1 MIYLRPSRRI
11 TSPGEGDP
19 LLAGIDIL
27 DEYMRGLQRAHTP
40 FTLVI
45 ESEHGS
51 DLDEDGVRE
60 TVLHLRIY
68 GHDGNDLTDLLP
80 ADFAPEWYQG
90 DTQVGVGMSLALTW
104 QDVKTYSTT
113 YSVTLTAW
121 RIYEALATQEPV
133 EPGIQR
139 LLSEISCRGEFIL
152 QGSIRLVNDRLEF
165 IVSDLSSAKSELEKK
180 LDASDFNSFKADDFK
195 RASDRL
201 ASAESSLKSH
211 ASELQKKLDASDFN
225 SFKADDFKRASDRL
239 ASAESSLKSQA
250 SELQKKLDTSA
261 FDSFKAG
268 DFKTASDRLASAES
282 TLSSHTSELQKKLD
296 TSDFNSFKAGDFKR
310 ASDRLTSAER
320 AISSHTSEL
329 QKKLDASDFN
339 SFKADDFKRA
349 SDRLASAES
358 SLKSHASE
366 LQKKLDASDFNSFKA
381 DDFKTASD
389 RLTSAESS
397 LKSQASELQKK
408 LDTSAFVRL
417 QSRIGEITAGKTLA
431 EQVREL
437 PTSSKVS
444 EMLHDRDRN
453 TYTVRVFT
461 TGQIRNG
468 KMDVANPTDPITQQP
483 AVLHSAL
490 ASNLLSGQAAAD
502 FYHSLKWTVNKG
514 RTSTPRERTVTGSRC
529 YVLAR
534 DIVTPSDGSAP
545 YYDIQLER
553 LT

>member
-27 DEYMRGLQRAHTP
+27 DEYMRGLQRARTP

-121 RIYEALATQEPV
+121 RIYEALPTQAPI

-139 LLSEISCRGEFIL
+139 LLREISCRGEFIL
-152 QGSIRLVNDRLEF
+152 QGSIRLVNDRLEL
-165 IVSDLSSAKSELEKK
+165 IVSDLSSAKSELQKK
-180 LDASDFNSFKADDFK
+180 LDTSAFDTFKAGDFK
-195 RASDRL
+195 TASDRL

-239 ASAESSLKSQA
+239 TSAERALSSHA
-250 SELQKKLDTSA
+250 TEIQKKLDTSA
-261 FDSFKAG
+261 FETFKAG
-268 DFKTASDRLASAES
+268 DFKS
-282 TLSSHTSELQKKLD
+282 
-296 TSDFNSFKAGDFKR
+296 

-320 AISSHTSEL
+320 ALSGQATEIL
-329 QKKLDASDFN
+329 KKVDM
-339 SFKADDFKRA
+339 
-349 SDRLASAES
+349 
-358 SLKSHASE
+358 
-366 LQKKLDASDFNSFKA
+366 
-381 DDFKTASD
+381 
-389 RLTSAESS
+389 
-397 LKSQASELQKK
+397 
-408 LDTSAFVRL
+408 SAFVRL
-417 QSRIGEITAGKTLA
+417 QSQIGEITAGKTLA

-444 EMLHDRDRN
+444 EMLHSQARS

-468 KMDVANPTDPITQQP
+468 KMDIANPTDPITQQP

-502 FYHSLKWTVNKG
+502 FYNSLKWTINKG
-514 RTSTPRERTVTGSRC
+514 RTTAPLERTVIGSRC
-529 YVLAR
+529 YVLAQ
-534 DIVTPSDGSAP
+534 DIVTPSDGSSP